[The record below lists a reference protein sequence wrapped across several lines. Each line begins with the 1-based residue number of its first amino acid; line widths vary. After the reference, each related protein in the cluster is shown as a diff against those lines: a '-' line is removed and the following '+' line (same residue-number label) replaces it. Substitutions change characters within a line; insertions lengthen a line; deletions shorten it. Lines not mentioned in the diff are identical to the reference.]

1 MYDYNEAGRLN
12 PVSREIT
19 VTAMYPRCPC
29 CKAAGVHRFST
40 RKIIIQFP
48 PRALPGGP
56 TFPSTEQGLLRKKV
70 GKDSPKRGSPL
81 LGISPFG
88 AVFCTQSVEAGT
100 KSGTAGTPAEKNDR
114 YKPIANR
121 QGNFPCL
128 FAAERSVVA
137 LELERQNRDV
147 VVVSVNMPH
156 FRRSGNFLGDFLGGK
171 GTVQL
176 QFREDPVISRHS
188 GPVGD

>member
-1 MYDYNEAGRLN
+1 MLPHFQKQGIKFC
-12 PVSREIT
+12 V
-19 VTAMYPRCPC
+19 VCKTATLSP
-29 CKAAGVHRFST
+29 
-40 RKIIIQFP
+40 IWNIIQLP
-48 PRALPGGP
+48 TPSPAGWPYVSLDRAKLAQKESRQRLAQEGR
-56 TFPSTEQGLLRKKV
+56 T
-70 GKDSPKRGSPL
+70 PL
-81 LGISPFG
+81 GYHPLG

-128 FAAERSVVA
+128 FAAEGSIVA

-147 VVVSVNMPH
+147 VVMSVNMPH

-176 QFREDPVISRHS
+176 QFREDPVIARHS